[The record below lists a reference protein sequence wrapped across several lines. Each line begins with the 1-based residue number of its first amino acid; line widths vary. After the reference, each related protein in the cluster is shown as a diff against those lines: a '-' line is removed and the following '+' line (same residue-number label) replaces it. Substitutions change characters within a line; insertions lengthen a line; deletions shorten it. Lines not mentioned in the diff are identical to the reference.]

1 MLLKHMV
8 QRAFGVFISMKTRDI
23 EFNGLTFI
31 IFCSGSDSFIHPSV
45 IPLHGRQLWFHFNLL
60 LMWCLISPQDF
71 IMTCVNRSIRIFV
84 QHVFYIFNFY
94 FIYVNSKLN
103 CLWLIFNFKTSSNGQ
118 VNPNNKKG
126 HKGKHKHSRFASFQK
141 TRQRREGQS
150 DIVTTWAG
158 HRS

>member
-1 MLLKHMV
+1 MSIV
-8 QRAFGVFISMKTRDI
+8 ISFQLIINVM
-23 EFNGLTFI
+23 FNITPGLEI
-31 IFCSGSDSFIHPSV
+31 MRHNN
-45 IPLHGRQLWFHFNLL
+45 FNLN
-60 LMWCLISPQDF
+60 F
-71 IMTCVNRSIRIFV
+71 IMTCVNSSIRIFV

-103 CLWLIFNFKTSSNGQ
+103 YLWLIFNFKTSSNGQ

-141 TRQRREGQS
+141 TRQRMEGQS